1 MRKRPLISVP
11 ITLLSILRVCMAVE
25 ARLFTD
31 PASAA
36 AWTAWPAL
44 RRLMVEFGDE
54 VRFTLRMA
62 GLARS
67 FEGRH
72 SELFGEWLDAADRSG
87 MPVDPR
93 LWTEGPLGSSY
104 PACMAVKAAQDQD
117 QGLDALPRPAG
128 GA

>member
-1 MRKRPLISVP
+1 MRNRPLISVP

-25 ARLFTD
+25 VRLSTD
-31 PASAA
+31 PVSVA
-36 AWTAWPAL
+36 AWATWPAL

-54 VRFTLRMA
+54 VRFTLRMG

-67 FEGRH
+67 FEGRQQ
-72 SELFGEWLDAADRSG
+72 ELFAEWLDAADRSG

-93 LWTEGPLGSSY
+93 LWTESPLGSSY

-117 QGLDALPRPAG
+117 RGLALFRALQEG
-128 GA
+128 